1 MGTSPS
7 GTVLGRQGRASLEL
21 QQGGQHKFRL
31 LSGTA
36 VQVWLFKG
44 SRRCSHGLAVVVG
57 EFGFGKRQGKKTW
70 QPRSPEVRVKGSFLQ
85 STSQH
90 RGGRPS
96 LLFPHGVWMLPF
108 SVEKSRRTQ
117 SRNLQS
123 DSSTFSYFELF
134 AYFYYQ
140 NVVKNLPRIIN
151 LLLLHDR
158 K

>member
-1 MGTSPS
+1 MQSWE
-7 GTVLGRQGRASLEL
+7 GRAGPPWSFSKAVSTSSATFRNSCPGVAL
-21 QQGGQHKFRL
+21 QRN
-31 LSGTA
+31 
-36 VQVWLFKG
+36 
-44 SRRCSHGLAVVVG
+44 RRCSHGLAVVVG
-57 EFGFGKRQGKKTW
+57 EFGFGKRQREKTW

-90 RGGRPS
+90 RGGWPS
-96 LLFPHGVWMLPF
+96 LLFPHGMRMLPF
-108 SVEKSRRTQ
+108 SVEKSRQTQ

-123 DSSTFSYFELF
+123 NSSTFSYFELF

>member
-1 MGTSPS
+1 MWEPLRPGA
-7 GTVLGRQGRASLEL
+7 VLGRQGGASLEL
-21 QQGGQHKFRL
+21 QQGGQHKFSYFQEQLSRCGSSKEEAL
-31 LSGTA
+31 LSWFSSGGRGIS
-36 VQVWLFKG
+36 VWQE
-44 SRRCSHGLAVVVG
+44 AEG
-57 EFGFGKRQGKKTW
+57 ENW

-90 RGGRPS
+90 RGGWPS
-96 LLFPHGVWMLPF
+96 LLFPHGVQMLPF
-108 SVEKSRRTQ
+108 SVEKLRQTQ

-123 DSSTFSYFELF
+123 NSSTFSYFELF

-140 NVVKNLPRIIN
+140 SVVKNLPGIIN